1 MMSVVVPGAVVWL
14 ALAATTAVWLGV
26 LTLSGGRLTSPRRAV
41 RWLLASWLPRGML
54 LAAWGAAGWHMF
66 CQRP

>member
-14 ALAATTAVWLGV
+14 ALAATAVVWLG
-26 LTLSGGRLTSPRRAV
+26 LLALSGGRLTSPRKVV
-41 RWLLASWLPRGML
+41 RWFLASWLPRGML
-54 LAAWGAAGWHMF
+54 LAAWGVAGWHVF